1 MSYKNFTYQQPTEI
15 IFGKNSINTLGEF
28 ALKYE
33 AKKVLIVTGG
43 ESVKKSGL
51 LDQVISQLEEAGIG
65 CCLHPGCTPNP
76 RSTFVDTGA
85 AKYNKECCNFILAVG
100 GGSVIDASKAM
111 AMLLSNPNEDGIWHY
126 MSGKG
131 HFKKNAVPVAA
142 VLTLAAT
149 GSECNDGFVIS
160 NDKTQEKMV
169 NSHTSARPVF
179 SMCDPVYTYTVGK
192 WQTACGISDIISHVL
207 EQYLYNDDTA
217 DVSDGMC
224 IGILK
229 AAMKWGPIALKHPD
243 NYDSRAN
250 LMWASTIGLNGI
262 LGAGHGEN
270 WVTHM
275 LEHALSALFDVSHG
289 AGLACLTPRYMA
301 FISEQDGAGKLD
313 RLGIEL
319 FGIEKSDKDI
329 KVRTVMEF
337 SSFFQSLGMPSTL
350 GELTKE
356 IITDDTISKLAKKA
370 LPWGSM
376 EVGGYRPFTHEN
388 AREVFGM
395 CLE

>member
-1 MSYKNFTYQQPTEI
+1 MSYTNFVYQQPTEI
-15 IFGKNSINTLGEF
+15 VFGKNSIKALGEF
-28 ALKYE
+28 AVKYG
-33 AKKVLIVTGG
+33 AKKVLLVTGG
-43 ESVKKSGL
+43 ESVRKSGL
-51 LDQVISQLEEAGIG
+51 LDQIAGRLEEAGIG
-65 CCLHPGCTPNP
+65 YSLHPGCTPNP

-111 AMLLSNPNEDGIWHY
+111 AMLVSNPNEGGIWHY

-169 NSHTSARPVF
+169 SSHKSAKPVF
-179 SMCDPVYTYTVGK
+179 SICDPEYTFTVGK
-192 WQTACGISDIISHVL
+192 WQTACGVSDIISHVL

-229 AAMKWGPIALKHPD
+229 AVMKWGPIALKHPD
-243 NYDSRAN
+243 DYDARAN

-262 LGAGHGEN
+262 LGSGHGEN

-289 AGLACLTPRYMA
+289 AGLACLTPRYLA
-301 FISEQDGAGKLD
+301 FISGQDSAGKLD

-319 FGIEKSDKDI
+319 FGMESTDKNI
-329 KVRTVMEF
+329 KADTVKRF
-337 SSFFQSLGMPSTL
+337 LRFFQSLGMPLTL
-350 GELTKE
+350 GELVKAA
-356 IITDDTISKLAKKA
+356 ITDETINMLAEKA
-370 LPWGSM
+370 LPWGAM
-376 EVGGYRPFTHEN
+376 EVGGYNPFTLED
-388 AREVFGM
+388 AKEVFRM
-395 CLE
+395 CI